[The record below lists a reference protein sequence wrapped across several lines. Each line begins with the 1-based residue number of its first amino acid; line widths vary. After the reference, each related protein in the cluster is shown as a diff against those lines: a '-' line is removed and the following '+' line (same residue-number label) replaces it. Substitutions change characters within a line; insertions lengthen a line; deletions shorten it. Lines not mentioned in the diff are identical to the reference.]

1 MISTRHVM
9 VRALQADGTGQGK
22 TLPGLRVADGLTQHP
37 FDILHGV
44 RTSGLVAGRHL
55 KSGHKHDRHVTA
67 YYGVAPSVLK
77 RLILRWSLTHPFASM
92 EETTFVDI
100 GAGMGRA
107 MLLASEFRFRA
118 VAGVE
123 LHPTLVGIARR
134 NAAIWRASAKA
145 RTPIKVF
152 CGDASTFRFSPG
164 PCVVFLFNPF
174 SAVVMRRFLSSVRS
188 QFAARPGQI
197 DLLYV
202 NNEQDA
208 VIERHGGWQRVFNGP
223 VARSRADAI
232 ADYKILAN
240 QPGGEYASANHED
253 CSIWRWIGTPLH
265 TSERNKS

>member
-1 MISTRHVM
+1 MNT
-9 VRALQADGTGQGK
+9 ALQADGTGQRK
-22 TLPGLRVADGLTQHP
+22 LLPGLRVAEGLTQHP

-44 RTSGLVAGRHL
+44 RTSGLVSGKHL
-55 KSGHKHDRHVTA
+55 KSGHRHDRHVTA

-77 RLILRWSLTHPFASM
+77 RLILRWTRTHPFASM

-145 RTPIKVF
+145 LAPIKVF
-152 CGDASTFRFSPG
+152 RGVATAFRFPAG

-174 SAVVMRRFLSSVRS
+174 NAVVMRRFLLNMRR
-188 QFAARPGQI
+188 QFASRPGQI

-208 VIERHGGWQRVFNGP
+208 VIERNGGWQCVFQGP

-232 ADYKILAN
+232 ADYRILAN
-240 QPGGEYASANHED
+240 QPDGEYASANHED
-253 CSIWRWIGTPLH
+253 CSIWRWIGTPFH
-265 TSERNKS
+265 RSERNKG